1 MNRENRPDSMNKRH
15 RALLLL
21 YLRLS
26 AFGRIIVAGLGK
38 RAIQFMLAFILF
50 MFSGNAMANNWEHQP
65 IAVVGAWIHIS
76 NASADILYMPH

>member
-38 RAIQFMLAFILF
+38 RAIQFTLAFILF
-50 MFSGNAMANNWEHQP
+50 MF
-65 IAVVGAWIHIS
+65 
-76 NASADILYMPH
+76 

>member
-15 RALLLL
+15 HILLLL

-38 RAIQFMLAFILF
+38 RAIQFTLAFILF
-50 MFSGNAMANNWEHQP
+50 MFSGNAMANNREHQP
-65 IAVVGAWIHIS
+65 IALAGMTWMACLH
-76 NASADILYMPH
+76 PQG

>member
-1 MNRENRPDSMNKRH
+1 MDRENRPESMNKRH

-38 RAIQFMLAFILF
+38 RAIQFTLAFILF

-65 IAVVGAWIHIS
+65 IALAGMTWMACLH
-76 NASADILYMPH
+76 PQG

>member
-15 RALLLL
+15 HALLLL

-26 AFGRIIVAGLGK
+26 AFGRIIVASLGQ

-65 IAVVGAWIHIS
+65 IVLAGMTWMACLH
-76 NASADILYMPH
+76 LQG

>member
-1 MNRENRPDSMNKRH
+1 MDRENRPDSMNKRH

-50 MFSGNAMANNWEHQP
+50 MFSGNAMANNREHQP
-65 IAVVGAWIHIS
+65 IVLAGMTWMACLH
-76 NASADILYMPH
+76 PQG

>member
-1 MNRENRPDSMNKRH
+1 MDRENRPDSMNKRH

-50 MFSGNAMANNWEHQP
+50 MFSGNAMANNWENQP
-65 IAVVGAWIHIS
+65 IVLAGMTWMACLH
-76 NASADILYMPH
+76 LQG

>member
-1 MNRENRPDSMNKRH
+1 MDRENLPDSMNKRH

-50 MFSGNAMANNWEHQP
+50 MFSGNAMANNREHQP
-65 IAVVGAWIHIS
+65 IALAG
-76 NASADILYMPH
+76 MT